1 MSTSDI
7 ATKAPEND
15 AQEDT
20 APQSSAA
27 SPFIPVESSAQ
38 SAPAVSEHCVSDRP
52 TPDGTPAGEITTFSD
67 VEVYISKPPSY
78 PSSPAKLLLLLT
90 SGTGIHSTNNQL
102 QADLFA
108 AEGNYVVVMPDQFG
122 GDAAPNSTPS
132 PNIAKVEDQSIL
144 EQVKTGL
151 AETAKSFMIDMW
163 LARHGAEKVLPLV
176 EKALEAAREEFADA
190 VSHGEGVYAVGYCFG
205 AKYVL
210 MLAGEGT
217 ETGVKD
223 EEQGVAR
230 SGPRIKAGA
239 IAHATLATREDMLGI
254 KSPVSMVCVGML
266 LQASLAKQV
275 LVCGADDDDTENDP
289 LFPDDI
295 LDIGRKHLETSKI
308 EHEIKTYPEVPHG
321 QSCIFSLC
329 IYYEADKLLSLQASL

>member
-1 MSTSDI
+1 MSTTEL

-15 AQEDT
+15 TQEDT
-20 APQSSAA
+20 ASQPAAA
-27 SPFIPVESSAQ
+27 SPFIPMDTISQAT
-38 SAPAVSEHCVSDRP
+38 PIIGEHCTSDRP
-52 TPDGTPAGEITTFSD
+52 APAGTPTGEITTFSD
-67 VEVYISKPPSY
+67 VEVYVSKPPTY

-122 GDAAPNSTPS
+122 GDAAPNSVPS
-132 PNIAKVEDQSIL
+132 NANANVEQQSIL

-217 ETGVKD
+217 EAEKGMKD
-223 EEQGVAR
+223 EEQGVVNP
-230 SGPRIKAGA
+230 GPRIKAGA

-254 KSPVSMVCVGML
+254 KAPVSMVCVGML
-266 LQASLAKQV
+266 LQASLAQHI
-275 LVCGADDDDTENDP
+275 LVCGTDCDDPENDP

-295 LDIGRKHLETSKI
+295 LDIGRKHLESSKV

-321 QSCIFSLC
+321 QSSILSPL
-329 IYYEADKLLSLQASL
+329 YLL